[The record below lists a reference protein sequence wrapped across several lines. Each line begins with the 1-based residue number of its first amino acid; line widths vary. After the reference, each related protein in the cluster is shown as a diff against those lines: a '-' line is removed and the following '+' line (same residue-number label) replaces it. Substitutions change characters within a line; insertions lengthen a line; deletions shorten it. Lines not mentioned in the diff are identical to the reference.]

1 MKIAARIA
9 FLLGLGVLITLVVR
23 SGGQKLLNDLSAAGW
38 LLLLLVPLHT
48 VPLLLDVFGWQ
59 ALIPGS
65 SRLREL
71 FAIAAIR
78 EAINRLLPVANI
90 GGEFIGVRLLTRHGT
105 PSGVAAASVIV
116 ETMLTLVSQSLF
128 AVLGLVCLARLTARL
143 QSPTGLLLGLALG
156 LPALG
161 AIAALIGSGSIIARL
176 ERLASKIFAVVAP
189 AAPRIELTAFLD
201 ASIRHLVRSPARL
214 VRAVAWQVSGLLAG
228 CLETWLV
235 LRWLGHPVGLAASV
249 AIESLAQSA
258 RSLLF
263 IVPAGLGVQELSLIG
278 VSHLLGV
285 DLEVALALSLAK
297 RLREVLFGL
306 PALALWPRMEEEPM
320 HGA

>member
-1 MKIAARIA
+1 VKIVARIS

-23 SGGQKLLNDLSAAGW
+23 SGGQKLLSDLSAAGW

-48 VPLLLDVFGWQ
+48 LPLLLDVLGWQ
-59 ALIPGS
+59 VLVLWS
-65 SRLREL
+65 NRLREL
-71 FAIAAIR
+71 FVIAAIR

-90 GGEFIGVRLLTRHGT
+90 GGEFIGVRLLMRHGV
-105 PSGVAAASVIV
+105 PGGIAAASVIV
-116 ETMLTLVSQSLF
+116 ETMLTLVSQALF
-128 AVLGLVCLARLTARL
+128 ALLGLVCLASLTTRL
-143 QSPTGLLLGLALG
+143 QAPTALLLGLAVG

-161 AIAALIGSGSIIARL
+161 AMAALIGSSSIIAWL
-176 ERLASKIFAVVAP
+176 ERLASRAFALLAP
-189 AAPRIELTAFLD
+189 GAPRIELTANLD
-201 ASIRHLVRSPARL
+201 AAIHRLVRSPAHL

-235 LRWLGHPVGLAASV
+235 LRWLGHPVGFAAALAL
-249 AIESLAQSA
+249 ESLAQSA

-263 IVPAGLGVQELSLIG
+263 IVPAGLGVQELGLIG

-285 DLEVALALSLAK
+285 DFDVALALSLAK

-306 PALALWPRMEEEPM
+306 PVLALWPRME
-320 HGA
+320 AAA